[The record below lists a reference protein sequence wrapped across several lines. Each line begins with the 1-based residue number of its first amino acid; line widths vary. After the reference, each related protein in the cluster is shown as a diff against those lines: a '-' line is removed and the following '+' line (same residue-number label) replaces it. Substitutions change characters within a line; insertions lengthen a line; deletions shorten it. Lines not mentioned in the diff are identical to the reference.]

1 MMEGNIRKEYYRKIR
16 MLLTSELISANK
28 LEAVNSFAV
37 TVVNYSF
44 NITRA
49 GQTRYK
55 DQRVPANAR
64 PQI

>member
-28 LEAVNSFAV
+28 LEAVNIFAV

-49 GQTRYK
+49 GQT
-55 DQRVPANAR
+55 
-64 PQI
+64 